1 MNESLTNSALCN
13 RAESI
18 PVKIK
23 FQFEMSI
30 ERVNIEDILKNWKN
44 FPLLKNKTNKP
55 ITGIFVAVIT
65 KSEFNPKNIM
75 IK

>member
-1 MNESLTNSALCN
+1 MNSDLCHVE
-13 RAESI
+13 ESI

-30 ERVNIEDILKNWKN
+30 ERVNTEDILKNWKN
-44 FPLLKNKTNKP
+44 FSLFRNKTNKP

-65 KSEFNPKNIM
+65 KSEFNPKKIM